1 MIVILLDILTER
13 EYVLN
18 VILKRK
24 ENVDL
29 KTLFYKRAKSQLELN
44 GLVKELFYATNL
56 IKFCLYN
63 LSLKEFLTFIIIFER
78 VDKIFKIKANMF
90 INSLCLYYLFQKT
103 HNYFFLKTWFKNLR
117 NYKLSLQYWEIKCIN
132 NGTKKLL

>member
-29 KTLFYKRAKSQLELN
+29 KTLFYKRAKSQLEIN
-44 GLVKELFYATNL
+44 GLVMQP
-56 IKFCLYN
+56 
-63 LSLKEFLTFIIIFER
+63 
-78 VDKIFKIKANMF
+78 V
-90 INSLCLYYLFQKT
+90 
-103 HNYFFLKTWFKNLR
+103 
-117 NYKLSLQYWEIKCIN
+117 
-132 NGTKKLL
+132 